1 MEHSIVFTPEQ
12 EVGLRLSL
20 DPNYQN
26 IPTPQLYG
34 LVSGR
39 LEGLTEEQAE
49 GFWNT
54 ISNIGRG
61 ALEIGKR
68 ILPGVA
74 SGAATGSFAGPWG
87 TAIGGL
93 IGGLGSLFSG
103 QRQQQPPPARPPIQG
118 GIPIPAPAVIP
129 QVPSTGAGIPSSP
142 LQGKAS
148 PTAQLL
154 QLIQN
159 PAVQQA
165 LTSIIMGPTGNKT
178 IPVAGTPVPTG
189 DFLNLLN
196 VLTAS
201 ASKEAA
207 ENYGSNDDNSPF
219 SSWWSL
225 PLLGTDPANPE
236 HRAEALIELLRRQE
250 ALTKMESY
258 HHQEPESL
266 FSGLTEGAPL
276 TVFLR

>member
-49 GFWNT
+49 WFWNT
-54 ISNIGRG
+54 ISKIGRG

-103 QRQQQPPPARPPIQG
+103 QRQQPPSPRPPIQG

-129 QVPSTGAGIPSSP
+129 QVPPTGAEIPSSP

-165 LTSIIMGPTGNKT
+165 LTSVIMGPAGNKT
-178 IPVAGTPVPTG
+178 IPVAGIPVSTG

-207 ENYGSNDDNSPF
+207 ENYGSNIDESYHH
-219 SSWWSL
+219 
-225 PLLGTDPANPE
+225 LLGTDPANPE

-258 HHQEPESL
+258 HHESESL

-276 TVFLR
+276 RVFLR